1 MILVGIDD
9 TDMPGTPGT
18 NKLAM
23 QIAADLM
30 DRFRCVRIV
39 RHQLCADPAI
49 PCTSQNGNAALHL
62 EPRVEPDPPA
72 LIERLRA
79 RMRSWYVPGSDPGL
93 CIALTVPPQVTDFAK
108 RAQREIVTQAE
119 ARHLA
124 IECGM
129 HLEGLGGT
137 EGGVIGALAAVGLSQ
152 TGDDGRIVAMDI
164 WPGDVTGIIEI
175 ERLHQLG
182 VIVRSLDGSIEPS
195 SGRVDLVKK
204 LRPNFRGGKA
214 VLFVQPAQSPIA
226 DWTALK
232 RN

>member
-1 MILVGIDD
+1 
-9 TDMPGTPGT
+9 
-18 NKLAM
+18 
-23 QIAADLM
+23 
-30 DRFRCVRIV
+30 
-39 RHQLCADPAI
+39 
-49 PCTSQNGNAALHL
+49 
-62 EPRVEPDPPA
+62 
-72 LIERLRA
+72 
-79 RMRSWYVPGSDPGL
+79 
-93 CIALTVPPQVTDFAK
+93 
-108 RAQREIVTQAE
+108 
-119 ARHLA
+119 
-124 IECGM
+124 
-129 HLEGLGGT
+129 
-137 EGGVIGALAAVGLSQ
+137 
-152 TGDDGRIVAMDI
+152 MDI